1 MQISEHKFPLQYWE
15 VVSADFLSTQACT
28 ILTFVK
34 DEDPSSSI
42 VTTYYRNILPQIPV
56 MYLLTCWFQVY
67 KSIADCSICSK
78 LHIQLNDTAFED
90 SHV

>member
-1 MQISEHKFPLQYWE
+1 MFIGILDADFSKHKFPLQYWE

-42 VTTYYRNILPQIPV
+42 VTTVFSTETYYPRFL
-56 MYLLTCWFQVY
+56 
-67 KSIADCSICSK
+67 
-78 LHIQLNDTAFED
+78 
-90 SHV
+90 